1 MSLGLKLPR
10 LLRILALML
19 AVPLGVVLVLE
30 IVTVLLAKTGAD
42 SWPIVW
48 VMDVLIYLVMGLGFL
63 VIPLILVV
71 MLLLTVRRLRRPGS
85 PAQRRAA

>member
-1 MSLGLKLPR
+1 
-10 LLRILALML
+10 ML

-42 SWPIVW
+42 IWPIVW

>member
-42 SWPIVW
+42 IWPIVW
-48 VMDVLIYLVMGLGFL
+48 VMDALIYLVMGLGFL